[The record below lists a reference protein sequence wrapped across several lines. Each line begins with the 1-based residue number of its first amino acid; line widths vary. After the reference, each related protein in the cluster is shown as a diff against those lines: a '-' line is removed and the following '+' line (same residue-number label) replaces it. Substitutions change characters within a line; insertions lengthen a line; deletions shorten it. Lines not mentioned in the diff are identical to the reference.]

1 MKKIVIPQKNGSS
14 MRSKLYSAVAMLLVS
29 SILLVTS
36 SYAWFVMSTA
46 PEVTGIQTQVGANGA
61 LEIALLDNA
70 SWNDLSRLDMGDID
84 ENADGQTTQANLT
97 WGNLVDLNSATY
109 GLSQITLLPSR
120 LFIEQETAGDGE
132 NHETTYKVNATTLLK
147 TPHYG
152 EDGRVK
158 KLDTAALAKIYNGSN
173 AFDKEGYGVRAIGTI
188 ADMSTYQ
195 LDLNNARTRISTD
208 TSAARAA
215 ASKALIDNGGNMA
228 NIVVKKALN
237 GANSFPVS
245 DVQNIK
251 KLANEMQA
259 VLDYI
264 EDGLRQAYAGYL
276 ATAAAAE
283 SVSDAD
289 YQAALEEVNKPET
302 TLASLETKYSTAISD
317 NAQLSEYVDKLS
329 GMQEKV
335 TKALQDCDTYIAAGN
350 EVTWGQIRD
359 IITPLINVDN
369 VTVNGNTIQ
378 QIQDRLDGKV
388 LGPDGKPESK
398 YNIALSLL
406 DDGQLPI
413 TMGTGSGLLSDIA
426 DFVGDYTAT
435 VTVEK
440 VQVSESMTM
449 DVPVKMS
456 TKTDF
461 NPVHLANSSNE
472 MAKQAT
478 RGGVAGTAITDFYGY
493 AIDLAFRTNAD
504 ESHLML
510 QTEAKNRIY
519 DDSENESLM
528 GGGSYMTFKTDAG
541 LSASKMV
548 KLMSGVRV
556 VFMDQSQKVL
566 TIATLDTT
574 LTRADY
580 TELTDADKA
589 KLNADAKYKYYLTG
603 LNTAEAERNIQ
614 KSDLITQEQ
623 FENLPSGDDGTKA
636 VVFDAVAGTVTAK
649 LYLHKFAMT
658 QANDVETAEDGT
670 VKELE
675 TTHNTGGIT
684 IGDKLGKAEI
694 SALDADVPQVV
705 TALVYLDGSVVN
717 NSMVAASALQS
728 MTGTLNLQFSSDV
741 TLMPAQNTELRDGNK
756 NSSQDGNQS
765 GNQGEGTDT
774 TG

>member
-1 MKKIVIPQKNGSS
+1 MNTKKIVMPQRSISS
-14 MRSKLYSAVAMLLVS
+14 MRSKLYSAVAMLLVAS
-29 SILLVTS
+29 TLLVTS

-61 LEIALLDNA
+61 LEIALLDKE

-84 ENADGQTTQANLT
+84 ENADGQTTQANLI

-132 NHETTYKVNATTLLK
+132 NQETTYKVNTTTLLK

-158 KLDTAALAKIYNGSN
+158 KLDTTALAKIYNGSN

-302 TLASLETKYSTAISD
+302 TLASLKITYPAAISD
-317 NAQLSEYVDKLS
+317 NAQLSKYVEKLS

-335 TKALQDCDTYIAAGN
+335 TKALQDCDTYITAG
-350 EVTWGQIRD
+350 EDVTWARIRD
-359 IITPLINVDN
+359 IITPLINVDY

-378 QIQDRLDGKV
+378 QIQDRLDG
-388 LGPDGKPESK
+388 GKESK
-398 YNIALSLL
+398 YDIALSLL
-406 DDGQLPI
+406 DDGKLPI

-574 LTRADY
+574 LTKADY
-580 TELTDADKA
+580 TELTDADRA

-623 FENLPSGDDGTKA
+623 FKNLPSGDDGTKA
-636 VVFDAVAGTVTAK
+636 VVFDAAAGTVTAK

-670 VKELE
+670 VKTLE
-675 TTHNTGGIT
+675 TMHYTGGIT
-684 IGDKLGKAEI
+684 INDKFGKAEI
-694 SALDADVPQVV
+694 SALEADVPQVV

-756 NSSQDGNQS
+756 NNSQDGNQS
-765 GNQGEGTDT
+765 GNQDEGTGT

>member
-1 MKKIVIPQKNGSS
+1 MNTKKIVMPQRSISS
-14 MRSKLYSAVAMLLVS
+14 MRSKLYSAVAMLLVAS
-29 SILLVTS
+29 TLLVTS

-61 LEIALLDNA
+61 LEIALLDSV

-84 ENADGQTTQANLT
+84 ENANGQTTQANLT

-132 NHETTYKVNATTLLK
+132 NQETTYKVNTTTLLK

-152 EDGRVK
+152 EDGRVQ
-158 KLDTAALAKIYNGSN
+158 KLDTTALAKIYNGSN

-259 VLDYI
+259 VLAYI

-283 SVSDAD
+283 SVSDTG

-302 TLASLETKYSTAISD
+302 TLASLKTKYSTAISD
-317 NAQLSEYVDKLS
+317 NALLSEYVNKLN

-335 TKALQDCDTYIAAGN
+335 TNALQECDTYITAGKD
-350 EVTWGQIRD
+350 VTWAQIRD

-369 VTVNGNTIQ
+369 VTVKGNTIQ
-378 QIQDRLDGKV
+378 QIQNRLDG
-388 LGPDGKPESK
+388 GKENK
-398 YNIALSLL
+398 YDIALSLL
-406 DDGQLPI
+406 DDGKLPI

-426 DFVGDYTAT
+426 DFVGDYTAM
-435 VTVEK
+435 VTVEQ
-440 VQVSESMTM
+440 VQVSESMPM

-456 TKTDF
+456 TKTVF

-574 LTRADY
+574 LTQADY
-580 TELTDADKA
+580 TALTEADRA
-589 KLNADAKYKYYLTG
+589 KLNAAAKYKYYLTG

-614 KSDLITQEQ
+614 KSDLITEEQ
-623 FENLPSGDDGTKA
+623 FRNLPAGDDGTKA
-636 VVFDAVAGTVTAK
+636 VVFDAAAGTVTAK
-649 LYLHKFAMT
+649 LYLHKFSMT
-658 QANDVETAEDGT
+658 QAHDVETAKDGT
-670 VKELE
+670 VKTLE
-675 TTHNTGGIT
+675 TMHYTGGIT
-684 IGDKLGKAEI
+684 IDEKLGKEEI
-694 SALDADVPQVV
+694 SALEADVPQVV

-741 TLMPAQNTELRDGNK
+741 TLTPAQNTELRDGNK
-756 NSSQDGNQS
+756 NNSQEGNQS
-765 GNQGEGTDT
+765 GNQNEGTGT

>member
-1 MKKIVIPQKNGSS
+1 MNTKKIVMPQRSISS
-14 MRSKLYSAVAMLLVS
+14 MRSKLYSAVAMLLVAS
-29 SILLVTS
+29 TLLVTS

-61 LEIALLDNA
+61 LEIALLDKE

-132 NHETTYKVNATTLLK
+132 NQETTYKVNTTTLLK

-152 EDGRVK
+152 EDGRVQ
-158 KLDTAALAKIYNGSN
+158 KLDTTALAKIYNGSN

-283 SVSDAD
+283 SVSNAD

-302 TLASLETKYSTAISD
+302 ALASLKTKYPTAISD
-317 NAQLSEYVDKLS
+317 NALLSEYVNKLN

-335 TKALQDCDTYIAAGN
+335 RNALRDCDTYITAGKD
-350 EVTWGQIRD
+350 VTWAQIRD

-378 QIQDRLDGKV
+378 QIQDRLDG
-388 LGPDGKPESK
+388 GQESK
-398 YNIALSLL
+398 YDIALSLL
-406 DDGQLPI
+406 DDGKLPI

-435 VTVEK
+435 VTVEN
-440 VQVSESMTM
+440 VQVSEGKTM
-449 DVPVKMS
+449 AVPVKMS
-456 TKTDF
+456 TKTVY

-556 VFMDQSQKVL
+556 VFMDQSQEVL

-580 TELTDADKA
+580 TELTEADRA

-623 FENLPSGDDGTKA
+623 FENLLSRDDGTKA
-636 VVFDAVAGTVTAK
+636 VVFDAAAGTVTAK

-670 VKELE
+670 VKTLE

-694 SALDADVPQVV
+694 SALEADVPQVV

-756 NSSQDGNQS
+756 NNSQDGSQGN
-765 GNQGEGTDT
+765 NQGDTNT

>member
-1 MKKIVIPQKNGSS
+1 MNTKKIVMPQRSISS
-14 MRSKLYSAVAMLLVS
+14 MRSKLYSAVAMLLVAS
-29 SILLVTS
+29 TLLVTS

-61 LEIALLDNA
+61 LEIALLDKE

-132 NHETTYKVNATTLLK
+132 NQETTYKVNTTTLLK

-152 EDGRVK
+152 EDGRVQ
-158 KLDTAALAKIYNGSN
+158 KLDTTALAKIYNGSN

-283 SVSDAD
+283 SVSNAD

-302 TLASLETKYSTAISD
+302 ALASLKTKYPTAISD
-317 NAQLSEYVDKLS
+317 NALLSEYVNKLN

-335 TKALQDCDTYIAAGN
+335 RNALRDCDTYITAGKD
-350 EVTWGQIRD
+350 VTWAQIRD

-378 QIQDRLDGKV
+378 QIQDRLDG
-388 LGPDGKPESK
+388 GQESK
-398 YNIALSLL
+398 YDIALSLL
-406 DDGQLPI
+406 DDGKLPI
-413 TMGTGSGLLSDIA
+413 TMGTDSGLLSDIA
-426 DFVGDYTAT
+426 DFAGDYTAT
-435 VTVEK
+435 VTVEN
-440 VQVSESMTM
+440 VQVSEKMTM

-574 LTRADY
+574 LTKADY
-580 TELTDADKA
+580 TELTDADRA

-614 KSDLITQEQ
+614 KSDLITEEQ
-623 FENLPSGDDGTKA
+623 FKNLPSGDDGTKA

-670 VKELE
+670 VKTLE

-694 SALDADVPQVV
+694 SALEADVPQVV

-756 NSSQDGNQS
+756 NNSQDGSQGN
-765 GNQGEGTDT
+765 NQGDTNT